1 MYNDLQAEREAVS
14 GVNMDEELSNLLRFQ
29 RSYQAAAQLLAM
41 MDAAIADMLA
51 AFATR
56 R

>member
-1 MYNDLQAEREAVS
+1 
-14 GVNMDEELSNLLRFQ
+14 MDEEMSNLLRYQ
-29 RSYQAAAQLLAM
+29 RSYQAAAQLISV

-51 AFATR
+51 AFAGR